1 MDGGPIGGSTG
12 DENSEPLPA
21 LQAPFPGEGD
31 AFVELSGLPAA
42 ASGCGR
48 CAGAGGCVAAASKGN
63 GGTPRFWAASCT
75 PKALSG
81 VRPSSVDLYSCCVI
95 LAFCCE
101 FTAEDLIAATVKP
114 IGPNATSIGGGPA
127 GHPAEGVPTGVAL
140 SPTESGDDD
149 SLSTSMSSLGA
160 VLLKRPPNV
169 VWKGSECSA
178 QEMRSWRGPSVVSR
192 DVSLPT
198 IGVASGQRSWC
209 PAS

>member
-1 MDGGPIGGSTG
+1 M
-12 DENSEPLPA
+12 
-21 LQAPFPGEGD
+21 
-31 AFVELSGLPAA
+31 SGLPAA

-63 GGTPRFWAASCT
+63 GGTSRFWAASCT

-81 VRPSSVDLYSCCVI
+81 VRPSSVDLYSCCVL
-95 LAFCCE
+95 LASRCE
-101 FTAEDLIAATVKP
+101 FTAEGLVAATVRP
-114 IGPNATSIGGGPA
+114 NPFGPNATSIGGGPA

-140 SPTESGDDD
+140 SPTESGDGD
-149 SLSTSMSSLGA
+149 SLSAPMSSLGA
-160 VLLKRPPNV
+160 VSLKGLPNV

-192 DVSLPT
+192 DVSLPC
-198 IGVASGQRSWC
+198 IGVASGQQSCC

>member
-1 MDGGPIGGSTG
+1 MPDCS
-12 DENSEPLPA
+12 
-21 LQAPFPGEGD
+21 
-31 AFVELSGLPAA
+31 SGT
-42 ASGCGR
+42 
-48 CAGAGGCVAAASKGN
+48 GAGGCLAAASKGD
-63 GGTPRFWAASCT
+63 GDTPRFWTGSCT

-81 VRPSSVDLYSCCVI
+81 VRPRSADLHSCCAI
-95 LAFCCE
+95 LALCCE
-101 FTAEDLIAATVKP
+101 FPAEDLIAAAVKP
-114 IGPNATSIGGGPA
+114 IGPDATSIGGGPA

-169 VWKGSECSA
+169 VWKGSELNDRQRCWSR
-178 QEMRSWRGPSVVSR
+178 QSVVSR